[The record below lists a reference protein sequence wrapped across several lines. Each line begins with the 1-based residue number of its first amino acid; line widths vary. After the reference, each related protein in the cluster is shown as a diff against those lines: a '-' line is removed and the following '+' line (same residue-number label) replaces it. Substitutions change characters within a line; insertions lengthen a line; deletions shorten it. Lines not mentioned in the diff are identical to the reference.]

1 MKRAIV
7 LLLVLCFTYSCCFG
21 INSAFQK
28 ISQASS
34 GRIYSKFTV
43 VLDAGHGGK
52 DSGTIAQ
59 DGTLEKDINLAILL
73 LMNDYLRVMGI
84 NTRPTRI
91 TDEEM
96 YKNGESRNKSDLYN
110 RLDFINSTNNALMV
124 SIHQNHFTD
133 ESEWGMQTWYAP
145 NSESSKKLADSI
157 QYVNTLLLNN
167 DNNRQNKESDNS
179 YYILYKAT
187 VPSVMVECGFMSNYA
202 ENERLKSNEYQNN
215 LAFCN
220 SLGILD
226 YINGD
231 I

>member
-1 MKRAIV
+1 MKRAITI
-7 LLLVLCFTYSCCFG
+7 LLVLCFTYACCFG

-34 GRIYSKFTV
+34 GKIYSKFTV

-52 DSGTIAQ
+52 DSGTISQ
-59 DGTLEKDINLAILL
+59 DGTLEKDINLSILL

-84 NTRPTRI
+84 NTKPTRT

-96 YKNGESRNKSDLYN
+96 YNNGESRNKSDLYN

-124 SIHQNHFTD
+124 SIHQNHFSD

-145 NSESSKKLADSI
+145 QSESSKKLADSI

-167 DNNRQNKESDNS
+167 DNNRQNKESDSS
-179 YYILYKAT
+179 YYLLYKAT

-202 ENERLKSNEYQNN
+202 ENERLKSESYQKN